1 MKNLFNE
8 INKNHPSIK
17 FDQKY
22 SKSEWKLLDSL
33 FYKDEQQRL
42 QTTPFNKKTDRQS
55 YFHAKLNI
63 PVSLKKSVPCSQILR
78 VKFFFQ
84 QNSESECNCKVLKE
98 WFTKRDYNVPLIE
111 TEIKKMI
118 LLTLSAA
125 GLFKYVWPF
134 CYHQA
139 LKG

>member
-1 MKNLFNE
+1 MK
-8 INKNHPSIK
+8 SIK
-17 FDQKY
+17 II
-22 SKSEWKLLDSL
+22 LSL
-33 FYKDEQQRL
+33 NLTRNIHNRNENYFTIIFKDEQQRL

-98 WFTKRDYNVPLIE
+98 WFTKRDYNVSLIE

-125 GLFKYVWPF
+125 GLFKYV
-134 CYHQA
+134 
-139 LKG
+139 